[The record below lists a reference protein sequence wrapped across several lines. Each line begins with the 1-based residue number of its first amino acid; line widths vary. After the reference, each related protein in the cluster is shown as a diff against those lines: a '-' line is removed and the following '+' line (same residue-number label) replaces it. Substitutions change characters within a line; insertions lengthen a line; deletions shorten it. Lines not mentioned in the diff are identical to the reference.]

1 MSFFKY
7 SYKLIRPTISYLT
20 INLAQPEDIAAMK
33 LEAIVGRGVKRDF
46 IDIYYLMKKYNLKQI
61 LEFTR
66 QKYSPLF
73 NEMNHLYALTYFND
87 AETTQKDR
95 KRIYLYKEV
104 QWKDVKKYI
113 EIEVKK
119 YQKLIL
125 KK

>member
-1 MSFFKY
+1 
-7 SYKLIRPTISYLT
+7 
-20 INLAQPEDIAAMK
+20 MK

-46 IDIYYLMKKYNLKQI
+46 IDIYYLIKKYSLKQI